1 MKIIQSSIFRAICSI
16 AVGALLIKYP
26 DNTVTWITVAIGVLF
41 LLSGIISLIAYFN
54 ACKHA
59 GEYRITDQE
68 GRLINGRRPAFPIVG
83 LGSVLLG
90 LILAL
95 TPTVFI
101 SALMY
106 ILGAILI
113 LGAIGQLMS
122 LINARRFGA
131 MPFVFWISPSLILL
145 TGLYVVIKPMETAG
159 LPLLIIGW
167 CMLLYGA
174 TEIINTLKIYS
185 ARKRL
190 EKQLA
195 QQATAMPGYS
205 EAEET
210 GESPEA

>member
-54 ACKHA
+54 ARKHA

-68 GRLINGRRPAFPIVG
+68 GRLINGRLPAFPIVG

-106 ILGAILI
+106 ILGAMLI

-131 MPFVFWISPSLILL
+131 MPFVFWICPSVILL